1 MSKLYIDTNILIY
14 GIEDSKNLYG
24 KDISNSAAKL
34 FTEAIACK
42 YQIIISS
49 WTMNELL
56 KKRNLEDTKMLFTLL
71 EKKIIKVFHT
81 EEELQEAKENNPSH
95 FQDELHG
102 MLALKANADYI
113 VTRNVDDFMNFKDRI
128 NVVKPEHLL

>member
-1 MSKLYIDTNILIY
+1 MEKLYIDTNILIY
-14 GIEDSKNLYG
+14 GIEESKNLYG
-24 KDISNSAAKL
+24 KDISHSAAKL
-34 FTEAIACK
+34 FTEAISCK

-56 KKRNLEDTKMLFTLL
+56 QKRKIEDTKMLFTLI

-81 EEELQEAKENNPSH
+81 EEEITKAKAINPNH
-95 FQDELHG
+95 FQDELQG

-113 VTRNVDDFMNFKDRI
+113 VTRNVSDFMNFQDRI
-128 NVVKPEHLL
+128 QVVKPEHLL